1 MDSYIMRGKIVLL
14 EYSPLRAQLRQLGYS
29 GTDARACYKECGL
42 HFLGLDLFPEHQPR
56 SGITASFPIGQKVFK
71 CKNYSF
77 TVCVVH

>member
-1 MDSYIMRGKIVLL
+1 MRGKIVLL

-29 GTDARACYKECGL
+29 GTDARACYEECGL

-56 SGITASFPIGQKVFK
+56 SAITASLPIGQGDFK

-77 TVCVVH
+77 TVCVLH